1 MTAALTGAVIVLVG
15 VFGFLN
21 GFRDAS
27 TSVALTV
34 RTRALTPRIALVLTA
49 TFNVLG
55 TLTSAW
61 LLKNIGMAFIAV
73 PDGGDGLVLL
83 AATLVAAILWGVYG
97 WWKGFPASSTHALVG
112 GLIGASVG
120 LTLLGDRAPSHLDS
134 VFWVSVGLPLVLSP
148 LLAFGAAF
156 FLTPLVTW
164 MMRYSQPNQAHAG
177 LRAAQSV
184 GASIVA
190 FGHGLQDGQRLMAL
204 FIITALGSE
213 AGFGEVP
220 VWAAVAAAAAMGA
233 GTLAGGWRITYTLS
247 HRLVRVDP
255 LRAFVSQLV
264 TSVMLVF
271 GSLGL
276 HWPLS
281 TTHTVVASVLGAGA
295 NQDFAAVNG
304 PLVVRLIRFWLLTPL
319 TTAVLGFIFG
329 LAFEPFEDLRW
340 RP

>member
-1 MTAALTGAVIVLVG
+1 VLVG
-15 VFGFLN
+15 TSIVLACAFGFLN

-27 TSVALTV
+27 AAVALTV
-34 RTRALTPRIALVLTA
+34 RTRALTPSIAVVLTA
-49 TFNVLG
+49 AFNVLG
-55 TLTSAW
+55 TLAGAW
-61 LLKNIGMAFIAV
+61 LLTVVGIVFVAV
-73 PDGGDGLVLL
+73 PTGNGGLTFL

-97 WWKGFPASSTHALVG
+97 WWKGYPSSSTHALVG
-112 GLIGASVG
+112 GLIGASAA
-120 LTLLGDRAPSHLDS
+120 TALLGGGLPAELDR
-134 VFWVSVGLPLVLSP
+134 VFWLTVGLPLLLSP

-164 MMRYSQPNQAHAG
+164 TVRYTQPNQAHAG

-190 FGHGLQDGQRLMAL
+190 FGHGIQDGQRLVAL
-204 FIITALGSE
+204 LVVAALGSGS
-213 AGFGEVP
+213 GFDAVP
-220 VWAAVAAAAAMGA
+220 PWTVAVAALAMGA

-247 HRLVRVDP
+247 HRLVRMDP

-264 TSVMLVF
+264 TSAMLVF

-295 NQDFAAVNG
+295 NQDYASVNG
-304 PLVVRLIRFWLLTPL
+304 RLVVRLIRFWLLTPL
-319 TTAVLGFIFG
+319 TTAALGLVFA
-329 LAFEPFEDLRW
+329 LAFAPLARLA
-340 RP
+340 

>member
-1 MTAALTGAVIVLVG
+1 MTAALTGAVILLVC

-27 TSVALTV
+27 AAVALTV
-34 RTRALTPRIALVLTA
+34 RTRALTPSIAVVLTA
-49 TFNVLG
+49 GFNVLG

-61 LLKNIGMAFIAV
+61 LLKNIGMVFVAV
-73 PDGGDGLVLL
+73 PSGNDGLVLL
-83 AATLVAAILWGVYG
+83 GATLIAAILWGVYG
-97 WWKGFPASSTHALVG
+97 WWRGYPASSTHALVG
-112 GLIGASVG
+112 GLIGASLG
-120 LTLLGDRAPSHLDS
+120 LTLIGDRAPSGLDQ
-134 VFWVSVGLPLVLSP
+134 VFWLSVGLPLIVSP

-164 MMRYSQPNQAHAG
+164 ILRYSQPSQAHAG

-190 FGHGLQDGQRLMAL
+190 FGHGLQDGQRIVAL
-204 FIITALGSE
+204 FIVAALGSG
-213 AGFGEVP
+213 AGFDEVP
-220 VWAAVAAAAAMGA
+220 MWAMVAAAIALGG

-247 HRLVRVDP
+247 HRLVRMDP
-255 LRAFVSQLV
+255 LRAFVSQFV
-264 TSVMLVF
+264 TSAMLVF

-295 NQDFAAVNG
+295 NQDVGSVNV

-319 TTAVLGFIFG
+319 TTAVLGFVLG
-329 LAFEPFEDLRW
+329 LAFEPLGDIG
-340 RP
+340 

>member
-1 MTAALTGAVIVLVG
+1 MAAALTGAVIALVCL
-15 VFGFLN
+15 FGFLN

-27 TSVALTV
+27 AAVALTV
-34 RTRALTPRIALVLTA
+34 RTRALTPSIAVVLTA
-49 TFNVLG
+49 GFNVLG

-61 LLKNIGMAFIAV
+61 LLKHIGIVFVTV
-73 PDGGDGLVLL
+73 PGGNDGLVLL
-83 AATLVAAILWGVYG
+83 AATLVAAVLWGVYG
-97 WWKGFPASSTHALVG
+97 WWKGYPASSTHALVG
-112 GLIGASVG
+112 GLIGASMG
-120 LTLLGDRAPSHLDS
+120 LTVLGDRTPSGLDQ
-134 VFWVSVGLPLVLSP
+134 VFWLSIGLPLIVSP

-164 MMRYSQPNQAHAG
+164 MVRYSQPSQAHAG

-190 FGHGLQDGQRLMAL
+190 FGHGLQDGQRILAL
-204 FIITALGSE
+204 FIVAALGSD
-213 AGFGEVP
+213 AGFSEVP
-220 VWAAVAAAAAMGA
+220 AWALVATAAALGA

-247 HRLVRVDP
+247 HRLVRMDP

-264 TSVMLVF
+264 TSTMLIF

-281 TTHTVVASVLGAGA
+281 TTHTVVSSVLGAGA
-295 NQDFAAVNG
+295 NQAFGSVNT

-319 TTAVLGFIFG
+319 TTAVLGFALG
-329 LAFEPFEDLRW
+329 LAFAPLGDTH
-340 RP
+340 